1 MTELR
6 QYYTEDAK
14 NDHSLVKIKEYFYHK
29 RSEKVSKA
37 ETDDSGT
44 SPAIDNPHEG
54 NNDQSSSYDGNN
66 RKKRNLR
73 LSSHVRRSEDCID
86 LGVYAII
93 NPSGCV
99 LGLK

>member
-54 NNDQSSSYDGNN
+54 NNDQSS
-66 RKKRNLR
+66 RNLK
-73 LSSHVRRSEDCID
+73 I
-86 LGVYAII
+86 
-93 NPSGCV
+93 
-99 LGLK
+99 